1 MLDTHGRRF
10 VQPVIEKTAKSLL
23 KVGLTANHV
32 TYIAFFIGVSTGP
45 FIYFDYPLWAVF
57 ALWLSGFLDA
67 VDGSMARITKPSPWG
82 TVLDISFDRL
92 VEISVILGLAFRFPE
107 VMWAL
112 LLLSVSIIYS
122 MTIFLTVG
130 AVSEK
135 QGMKSFYYQA
145 GLVERTEGFIL
156 FSLMMIFTN
165 YLLALTLLFFAV
177 ELFTGL
183 QRLFEAKRMLQLKES
198 TKIQDKNAKMAAE
211 EFGFSINGKPD

>member
-1 MLDTHGRRF
+1 MLDTHGRKF
-10 VQPVIEKTAKSLL
+10 VQPIIEKTAKGLL
-23 KVGLTANHV
+23 NIGLSANQV
-32 TYIAFFIGVSTGP
+32 TYIAFLIGLSTGP
-45 FIYFDYPLWAVF
+45 LIYFEYPIWAVF

-67 VDGSMARITKPSPWG
+67 VDGSMARLTKTSPWG
-82 TVLDISFDRL
+82 TVLDVSFDRL
-92 VEISVILGLAFRFPE
+92 VEISVILGLAFRFPD

-145 GLVERTEGFIL
+145 GVAERTEGFIL
-156 FSLMMIFTN
+156 FSLMMIFTD
-165 YLLALTLLFFAV
+165 YLLLLTLLFFAV

-183 QRLFEAKRMLQLKES
+183 QRLFEAKRILNK
-198 TKIQDKNAKMAAE
+198 
-211 EFGFSINGKPD
+211 